1 MRTALSALLIAMGM
15 LLVVVPVSA
24 HHSFAAEFDAKKPI
38 TLEGTIAKMAW
49 VNPHSWLYIEVKE
62 PEGTVV
68 EWAVQTVSA
77 TSLYKR
83 GWRTDALP
91 VGTPVTIQ
99 GFLAKDGSPTANA
112 QNLTLPDGTELFAG
126 PAPGSR

>member
-1 MRTALSALLIAMGM
+1 M
-15 LLVVVPVSA
+15 
-24 HHSFAAEFDAKKPI
+24 
-38 TLEGTIAKMAW
+38 
-49 VNPHSWLYIEVKE
+49 
-62 PEGTVV
+62 
-68 EWAVQTVSA
+68 SA

-112 QNLTLPDGTELFAG
+112 QNVTLPDGTELFAG
-126 PAPGSR
+126 PRPGQPLATYASSLMAASYSGD